1 VFTSIDLFALARRRR
16 ALGAAFPFCLWGHKY
31 ALLFLQQLPVK
42 YHLGPPHACKCR
54 SSALLK
60 PSACIGANTVNDDA
74 SAS

>member
-1 VFTSIDLFALARRRR
+1 
-16 ALGAAFPFCLWGHKY
+16 LWGHKY